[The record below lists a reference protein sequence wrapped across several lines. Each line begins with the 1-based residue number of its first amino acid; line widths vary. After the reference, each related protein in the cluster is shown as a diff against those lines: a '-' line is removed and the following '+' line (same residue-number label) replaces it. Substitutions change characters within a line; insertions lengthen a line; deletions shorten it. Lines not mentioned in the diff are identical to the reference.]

1 MMPCANT
8 AAEKR
13 HSDSEDPRVAARIH
27 AWIAQASDALWS
39 GSDWEG
45 CNPITLEDVLEDA
58 VDEIGAPED
67 IKQIMRTALECLTDE
82 GELVPLAAGKLVRQV
97 RALISP
103 ALTRIVAET
112 AEEMAAALDIEYEN
126 ACTQAD
132 SERDMS

>member
-1 MMPCANT
+1 MMPCSNT
-8 AAEKR
+8 AAERR
-13 HSDSEDPRVAARIH
+13 HSDSEDPHAATRIH
-27 AWIAQASDALWS
+27 VWIVQASDALWS

-45 CNPITLEDVLEDA
+45 RNPITLEDVLEGA

-103 ALTRIVAET
+103 ALTRIVAEA
-112 AEEMAAALDIEYEN
+112 AEEMAEALDIDDEI

-132 SERDMS
+132 NERE